1 MTYLLLATAVML
13 SAVAAF
19 YSIAGLMAIFAAA
32 AVPIA
37 IMGGTLEVAKIVVAT
52 WLKKNWVDTPML
64 LRGYFI
70 SAIFILMLITSAGI
84 FGFLSKAYLEQE
96 VISGDVVSKV
106 EIIDEK
112 LKVEKETIEVNRR
125 ALKQLDEAVDQVMI
139 RSNTEEGASKSAQI
153 RRSQQPERSRLAKEI
168 EAAQKKISTLNEE
181 RAPIGA
187 ALRKVEAEVGPIKYV
202 AALIYG
208 EDNAKESTDKAVR
221 ILILMLVFTFDPLAV
236 LMFIAVAQTSKV
248 RSKVVP
254 EEPKV
259 QSANPNIESPLLNY
273 PILPVEVPEEPKEEP
288 VEEPVP
294 APSANHASVSMSTS
308 TYVKDSI
315 ELILN

>member
-1 MTYLLLATAVML
+1 MTYLLLATAVTL

-37 IMGGTLEVAKIVVAT
+37 VMGGTLEVAKIVVAT
-52 WLKKNWVDTPML
+52 WLKRNWEHTPVL
-64 LRGYFI
+64 LRSYFI

-112 LKVEKETIEVNRR
+112 LKVEKETIEVNRK
-125 ALKQLDEAVDQVMI
+125 ALKQLDDAVDQIMA
-139 RSNTEEGASKSAQI
+139 RSTTESGASKSSQL
-153 RRSQQPERSRLAKEI
+153 RRSQQPERTRLAKEI
-168 EAAQKKISTLNEE
+168 EAAQKKIAVLNEE
-181 RAPIGA
+181 RAPVA
-187 ALRKVEAEVGPIKYV
+187 AAFRKVEAEVGPIKYV

-236 LMFIAVAQTSKV
+236 LMFIAVAQTTKTETESK
-248 RSKVVP
+248 K
-254 EEPKV
+254 
-259 QSANPNIESPLLNY
+259 PL
-273 PILPVEVPEEPKEEP
+273 IPVEVVSEPLPPIIEEPIEEVKP
-288 VEEPVP
+288 EKVKQVQPG
-294 APSANHASVSMSTS
+294 NQASVSMASSTQ
-308 TYVKDSI
+308 VKDSI
-315 ELILN
+315 ELILT

>member
-52 WLKKNWVDTPML
+52 WLKKNWVDTPVL

-70 SAIFILMLITSAGI
+70 SAIFVLMLITSAGI

-112 LKVEKETIEVNRR
+112 IKVEREIIEANRK

-139 RSNTEEGASKSAQI
+139 RSTTESGASKSVQI
-153 RRSQQPERSRLAKEI
+153 RRSQQNERTRLAKEI
-168 EAAQKKISTLNEE
+168 EEARKKIASLNEE
-181 RAPIGA
+181 RAPIGS

-208 EDNAKESTDKAVR
+208 EDDAKESTDKAVR

-236 LMFIAVAQTSKV
+236 LMFIAVAQTTKV
-248 RSKVVP
+248 SNPLSIELPAKIPEVIIQPMPEEKVP
-254 EEPKV
+254 EVKPT
-259 QSANPNIESPLLNY
+259 
-273 PILPVEVPEEPKEEP
+273 LPG
-288 VEEPVP
+288 
-294 APSANHASVSMSTS
+294 NHASVSMTS
-308 TYVKDSI
+308 VTHVKDAIS
-315 ELILN
+315 LTLS

>member
-52 WLKKNWVDTPML
+52 WLKKNWADTPML

-70 SAIFILMLITSAGI
+70 SAIFVLMLITSAGI

-112 LKVEKETIEVNRR
+112 LKVEKETIEVNRK
-125 ALKQLDEAVDQVMI
+125 ALKQLDDAVDQVMI
-139 RSNTEEGASKSAQI
+139 RSTTESGASKSAQI
-153 RRSQQPERSRLAKEI
+153 RRSQQPERTRLAKEI
-168 EAAQKKISTLNEE
+168 EAAQKKISALNEE

-208 EDNAKESTDKAVR
+208 EDNAKASTDKAVR

-236 LMFIAVAQTSKV
+236 LMFIAVAQTAKKETAPAPVVAETIINLPPIIDVQEPAEEIEPEKV
-248 RSKVVP
+248 K
-254 EEPKV
+254 KV
-259 QSANPNIESPLLNY
+259 QPGNQ
-273 PILPVEVPEEPKEEP
+273 
-288 VEEPVP
+288 
-294 APSANHASVSMSTS
+294 ASVSMASSTH
-308 TYVKDSI
+308 VKDSI
-315 ELILN
+315 ELILT

>member
-1 MTYLLLATAVML
+1 MTHLLLATAVML

-52 WLKKNWVDTPML
+52 WLKKNWVNTPML

-112 LKVEKETIEVNRR
+112 LKVEKETIEVNRK
-125 ALKQLDEAVDQVMI
+125 ALKQLDDAVDQVMI
-139 RSNTEEGASKSAQI
+139 RSTTESGASKSSQI
-153 RRSQQPERSRLAKEI
+153 RRSQQPERTRLAKEI
-168 EAAQKKISTLNEE
+168 EAAQKKISALNEE
-181 RAPIGA
+181 RAPISA

-208 EDNAKESTDKAVR
+208 EDNAKDSTDKAVR

-236 LMFIAVAQTSKV
+236 LMFIAVAQTMKTESESKKPSV
-248 RSKVVP
+248 
-254 EEPKV
+254 
-259 QSANPNIESPLLNY
+259 
-273 PILPVEVPEEPKEEP
+273 PVEVISEPLPPIIEEPIEEVKP
-288 VEEPVP
+288 EKVKQVQPG
-294 APSANHASVSMSTS
+294 NHASVSMASSTQ
-308 TYVKDSI
+308 VKDSI
-315 ELILN
+315 ELILS

>member
-1 MTYLLLATAVML
+1 MTHLLLATAVLL

-32 AVPIA
+32 AIPIA

-52 WLKKNWVDTPML
+52 WLKRNWEHTPML
-64 LRGYFI
+64 LRGYFM
-70 SAIFILMLITSAGI
+70 SAIFVLMLITSAGI

-112 LKVEKETIEVNRR
+112 LKVEKETIEVSRK
-125 ALKQLDEAVDQVMI
+125 ALKQLDDAVDQVMV
-139 RSNTEEGASKSAQI
+139 RSTTESGAAKSAQI
-153 RRSQQPERSRLAKEI
+153 RRSQQAERSRLAKEI
-168 EAAQKKISTLNEE
+168 EAAQKKIATLNEE
-181 RAPIGA
+181 RAPISA

-208 EDNAKESTDKAVR
+208 EENAKESTDKAVR

-236 LMFIAVAQTSKV
+236 LMFIAVAQTAKI
-248 RSKVVP
+248 KPPVVP
-254 EEPKV
+254 NEPPLEPLPSILFTEVEEPKV
-259 QSANPNIESPLLNY
+259 QD
-273 PILPVEVPEEPKEEP
+273 EPKK
-288 VEEPVP
+288 PVP
-294 APSANHASVSMSTS
+294 LGNHASVSMASSTQ
-308 TYVKDSI
+308 VKDSI
-315 ELILN
+315 ELILT